1 MNPFRLAGIAL
12 IATSLGFV
20 AVFGYLASH
29 FGYPDVLEGKAADV
43 LPAFVAG
50 GGTMRAVWVV
60 YAILPAGIALSAI
73 LAAASM
79 TVGAFRNLTS
89 LVAPIAAL
97 NNNLLPVFLI
107 GLGAALIASSRQPLS
122 SA

>member
-29 FGYPDVLEGKAADV
+29 FGYPEVLEGKAADV

-73 LAAASM
+73 LAFPL
-79 TVGAFRNLTS
+79 FRRAGERL
-89 LVAPIAAL
+89 AR
-97 NNNLLPVFLI
+97 
-107 GLGAALIASSRQPLS
+107 LGRSFSSV
-122 SA
+122 SARR